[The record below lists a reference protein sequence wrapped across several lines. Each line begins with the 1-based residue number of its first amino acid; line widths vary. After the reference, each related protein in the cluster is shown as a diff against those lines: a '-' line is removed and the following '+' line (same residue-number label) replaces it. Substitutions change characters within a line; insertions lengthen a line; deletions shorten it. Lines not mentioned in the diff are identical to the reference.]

1 MRPKRNEIFG
11 KFLRNLIGLDWAFT
25 GDEKTLYIVRFNL
38 SRNLLNV
45 DSKYLTI
52 PFTPLSTY
60 QQLHFVHAINGIN
73 KTTFINTDI
82 SSVKI
87 VVSILL
93 AVLEYV

>member
-1 MRPKRNEIFG
+1 M
-11 KFLRNLIGLDWAFT
+11 
-25 GDEKTLYIVRFNL
+25 
-38 SRNLLNV
+38 LNV

-52 PFTPLSTY
+52 PSTY

>member
-1 MRPKRNEIFG
+1 M
-11 KFLRNLIGLDWAFT
+11 
-25 GDEKTLYIVRFNL
+25 
-38 SRNLLNV
+38 LNV

-52 PFTPLSTY
+52 PSTY

-93 AVLEYV
+93 AVLEYVLVLVQIISYRRGDIPLKKCNRSLRC